1 MPDHQ
6 DHLRKLWRQYWTE
19 CDARFAAW
27 RARGYRYPPPEGVP
41 FPDELRGLTCGAR
54 TRAGTPCK
62 RRDLYQSGRC
72 RLHGGLSTGP
82 KGNRQTEGRV
92 CKRRPETP

>member
-1 MPDHQ
+1 MPSRQ
-6 DHLRKLWRQYWTE
+6 DALRTLWKAYHRANE
-19 CDARFAAW
+19 AVMLAW
-27 RARGYRYPPPEGVP
+27 LAGGMQPYQPCSLP
-41 FPDELRGLTCGAR
+41 FPEELRGMTCGAE

-82 KGNRQTEGRV
+82 KRKQT
-92 CKRRPETP
+92 P